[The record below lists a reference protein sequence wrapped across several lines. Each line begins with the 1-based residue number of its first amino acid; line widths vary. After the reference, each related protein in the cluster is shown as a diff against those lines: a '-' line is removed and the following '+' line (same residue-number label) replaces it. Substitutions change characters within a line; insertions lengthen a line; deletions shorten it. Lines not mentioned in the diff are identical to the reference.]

1 MTARPHP
8 APPAASADSSL
19 AALDLLLE
27 PGSVAELR
35 VLKTPKGTISGY
47 FTYFAKPR
55 WGEQLT

>member
-1 MTARPHP
+1 MIAHPHP
-8 APPAASADSSL
+8 ALSAASADSIL

-27 PGSVAELR
+27 HGSVAELR